1 MPEVSFEFFPAK
13 TDEKAASLLRVAQ
26 RLTAYEPRFMSVTY
40 GAGGSSRDRTL
51 ETLRQMSGKVAT
63 PLAGHLTCVNASRGD
78 VDDVARAYWDIGV
91 KHIVALRGDPPAVK
105 GAPPVPY
112 APHSEGYHYAA
123 NLVAGLKKIAP
134 FEISVAAYPE
144 THPEAESASSDI
156 DHLKEKFD
164 AGADRAITQFFF
176 DPEKFLRFRDRAVK
190 AGITK
195 PIVPGILPIG
205 RASQAWRFAKM
216 CGASVPD
223 ELKALFEGVD
233 DLPPI
238 RSRLSAVVV
247 DRICQRL
254 KAEGVEHFHFYTLN
268 QSAPTSTLC
277 TLLGRQRSHALVE
290 NHAA

>member
-13 TDEKAASLLRVAQ
+13 TDEKAAALLRVAQ

-51 ETLRQMSGKVAT
+51 ETLRHMSERTST
-63 PLAGHLTCVNASRGD
+63 PLAGHLTCVNASCGE
-78 VDDVARAYWDIGV
+78 VDDVAKEYWDIGV

-105 GAPPVPY
+105 GAPAVRY
-112 APHSEGYHYAA
+112 TPHPEGYHYAA
-123 NLVAGLKKIAP
+123 DLVAGLKKIAP

-144 THPEAESASSDI
+144 THPEAESASTDI

-195 PIVPGILPIG
+195 PIIPGILPIG
-205 RASQAWRFAKM
+205 RASQAWRFAQM

-238 RSRLSAVVV
+238 RSRLSAVVA

-254 KAEGVEHFHFYTLN
+254 AAEGVEHFHFYTLN

-277 TLLGRQRSHALVE
+277 TLLGRRRSHALVE
-290 NHAA
+290 NVA

>member
-13 TDEKAASLLRVAQ
+13 TDEKAAALLRVAR

-51 ETLRQMSGKVAT
+51 ETLRQMSGKVST
-63 PLAGHLTCVNASRGD
+63 PLAGHLTCVNASRGE
-78 VDDVARAYWDIGV
+78 VDDVARAYWEIGV
-91 KHIVALRGDPPAVK
+91 RHIVALRGDPPVAK
-105 GAPPVPY
+105 GAAPVPY
-112 APHSEGYHYAA
+112 VPHPDGYRYAA
-123 NLVAGLKKIAP
+123 DLVAGLKKIAP

-144 THPEAESASSDI
+144 THPEAVSSSSDI

-176 DPEKFLRFRDRAVK
+176 DPESFLRFRDRAVK

-205 RASQAWRFAKM
+205 RASQAWRFARM

-233 DLPPI
+233 DLAPI
-238 RSRLSAVVV
+238 RSRLSAVVT

-254 KAEGVEHFHFYTLN
+254 GAEGVEHFHFYTLN

-290 NHAA
+290 NVA

>member
-13 TDEKAASLLRVAQ
+13 TDEKSAALLRVAQ

-40 GAGGSSRDRTL
+40 GAGGSSRERTL
-51 ETLRQMSGKVAT
+51 ETLRQMSARVSA
-63 PLAGHLTCVNASRGD
+63 PLAGHLTCVNASRGE
-78 VDDVARAYWDIGV
+78 VDDVARAYWDNGV
-91 KHIVALRGDPPAVK
+91 KHIVALRGDPPVAK
-105 GAPPVPY
+105 GAAATPYVPH
-112 APHSEGYHYAA
+112 PQGYRYAA
-123 NLVAGLKKIAP
+123 DLVAGLKKVAP

-144 THPEAESASSDI
+144 THPEAESSQSDI

-176 DPEKFLRFRDRAVK
+176 NPESFLRFRDRAVK
-190 AGITK
+190 AGITR

-205 RASQAWRFAKM
+205 RASQAWRFARM
-216 CGASVPD
+216 CGASVPE

-233 DLPPI
+233 DLAPI
-238 RSRLSAVVV
+238 RSRLSAVVT

-254 KAEGVEHFHFYTLN
+254 RDEGVEHFHFYTLN

-277 TLLGRQRSHALVE
+277 TLLGRQRCHALVE
-290 NHAA
+290 NVA

>member
-13 TDEKAASLLRVAQ
+13 TDEKAAALLRVAQ

-40 GAGGSSRDRTL
+40 GAGGSSRDRTI
-51 ETLRQMSGKVAT
+51 ETLRQMSKKVST
-63 PLAGHLTCVNASRGD
+63 PLAGHLTCVNASRGE
-78 VDDVARAYWDIGV
+78 VDDVARAYWDAGV
-91 KHIVALRGDPPAVK
+91 KHIVALRGDPPVAK
-105 GAPPVPY
+105 GAVAAAY
-112 APHSEGYHYAA
+112 APHPDGYHYAA
-123 NLVAGLKKIAP
+123 DLVAGLKKIAP

-144 THPEAESASSDI
+144 THPEAVSSNSDI
-156 DHLKEKFD
+156 EHLKEKFD

-176 DPEKFLRFRDRAVK
+176 DPENFLRFRDRAVK
-190 AGITK
+190 AGITR

-205 RASQAWRFAKM
+205 RASQAWRFARM
-216 CGASVPD
+216 CGASVPE

-233 DLPPI
+233 DLAPI
-238 RSRLSAVVV
+238 RSRLSAVVT

-254 KAEGVEHFHFYTLN
+254 SAEGVDHFHFYTLN

-290 NHAA
+290 NVV